1 MRGERNDTAILRE
14 GAVDVSRPGQKT
26 VGGIEIPHAARGA
39 DLMLLESTYAGSG
52 RRAPREVEVAQLMRD
67 VTTVTSAG
75 GRVLIPAF
83 ALGRAQEVAAV
94 LAEHLPDVDVLVDG
108 MARDVTAVYESHTG
122 PDGGPL
128 RIFGSRVR
136 RVPTGGTHAA
146 IASLRTGVVIATSG
160 MLTAGPAVSWARALL
175 PDPAAGLM
183 IVGYQDEESP
193 GGRLLAL
200 AEAGGGRFELPTPTG
215 GPAVAVDVA
224 AHVARYGLGAHAS
237 ADGPGGSRT
246 TPRRHDA
253 SDRLPP
259 AVAPFEMRRQPAAV

>member
-52 RRAPREVEVAQLMRD
+52 RRAPREVEVAQLVRD
-67 VTTVTSAG
+67 VITVTSAG

-193 GGRLLAL
+193 RRAVAGAGRGRGRTVRATDADRWSRGRRRRGRARGPLRPRRARLGGRS
-200 AEAGGGRFELPTPTG
+200 GRVP
-215 GPAVAVDVA
+215 D
-224 AHVARYGLGAHAS
+224 HA
-237 ADGPGGSRT
+237 T
-246 TPRRHDA
+246 A
-253 SDRLPP
+253 S
-259 AVAPFEMRRQPAAV
+259 